1 MTKQDLSSI
10 LKKMVTNAQKGTITT
25 QYHLFGIKYANEIL
39 EADCTADDIA
49 ENAGLSKKY
58 GIEIRKGV
66 RLAKHV
72 IMK

>member
-1 MTKQDLSSI
+1 
-10 LKKMVTNAQKGTITT
+10 MVTNAQKGTITT
-25 QYHLFGIKYANEIL
+25 HYHLFGIKYANEIQ

-49 ENAGLSKKY
+49 EDAGLSKKY
-58 GIEIRKGV
+58 GIEIRKGI